1 MLGSL
6 PPWAGGPLSGAALIQ
21 ESQGV
26 TMGISPKT
34 WGILGMKL
42 IPSWGCPPCPSQP
55 RAPVLGV

>member
-26 TMGISPKT
+26 TMGSLQKPGEF
-34 WGILGMKL
+34 W
-42 IPSWGCPPCPSQP
+42 
-55 RAPVLGV
+55 A